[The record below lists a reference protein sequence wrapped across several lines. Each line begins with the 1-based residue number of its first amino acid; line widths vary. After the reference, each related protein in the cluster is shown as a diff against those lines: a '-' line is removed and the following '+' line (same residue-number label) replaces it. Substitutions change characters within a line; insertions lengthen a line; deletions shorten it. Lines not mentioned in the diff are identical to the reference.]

1 MKKDSLNLKS
11 AIREIIIVSIGIL
24 IAFSIDTYAANWNQK
39 KVHKEYK
46 ASLIADIKENL
57 KSIDIIVNAQET
69 KVKDLNH
76 VVSNL
81 GNGNYNTDSIGKIL
95 FKQKG
100 SPTFF
105 PIDGTFKSMVS
116 QGGIELFSPE
126 LTRELF
132 NLYDTNYERTVYN
145 GNLYDKLHFDVY
157 EIEIRNVMD
166 YKTKKI
172 DNISRLMNK
181 DFHENL
187 LIIIDEAEAY
197 LWLIRRSR
205 KESEILLEIL
215 NRQ

>member
-11 AIREIIIVSIGIL
+11 AFREIVIVTIGIL
-24 IAFSIDTYAANWNQK
+24 IAFAINTFAANWNQN

-57 KSIDIIVNAQET
+57 KSIDLIMHAQEI

-76 VVSNL
+76 VVSTL
-81 GNGNYNTDSIGKIL
+81 ENGNYNSDSIGTIL
-95 FKQKG
+95 FKQKS

-105 PIDGTFKSMVS
+105 PINGTFKSLVS
-116 QGGIELFSPE
+116 QGGIELFSTD

-145 GNLYDKLHFDVY
+145 GNLYDNLHLNVY
-157 EIEIRNVMD
+157 ENEIRTVID
-166 YKTKKI
+166 YRTKKI

-197 LWLIRRSR
+197 LYLIGKSRS
-205 KESEILLEIL
+205 ESEILLDML
-215 NRQ
+215 NKQ